1 VIGPN
6 SEEQIWATLV
16 ALAYLYIVLPHLQ
29 TSWMFVAN
37 KAKMWLA
44 SQKEMDDD
52 VATEAR
58 AEEYVKAKLN
68 L

>member
-1 VIGPN
+1 
-6 SEEQIWATLV
+6 
-16 ALAYLYIVLPHLQ
+16 LAYLNIALPHLQ
-29 TSWMFVAN
+29 TSWMLVAN

-52 VATEAR
+52 VATETR